1 MNIERK
7 QLIAQ
12 VRGEIVGPSL
22 PNHKPT
28 PVVFSAE
35 GLTDPLDSV
44 SGPVTWLPQADGLPQ
59 EVLYFDNESPKRK
72 YGSGALY
79 PLGYLEEVSS
89 SSAAEDDEEGS
100 DAVPDR
106 EDNLVASDDEDAK
119 DEPADVD
126 EITAND
132 GQASAAED
140 YDFPVSSPE
149 IYKPSTMGISFC
161 AELGASAVLLLRLP
175 TAKRFFWQSAGSDSF
190 QVNGRYEVVSLPSSN
205 PKKSKRK
212 VWRRHPL
219 AEKDVLVKVPGSALE
234 DGKPLAFKVPTASSL
249 DLSFEVFPRAYS
261 TDGRRTGQ
269 WILTVVLK
277 NGFTWKDG
285 VSDEVTTSHTLF
297 QSHFDVTIEVGSFL
311 PYPQGL
317 VRNAMTDPD
326 EMSLDLL
333 YATSQ
338 TWAVG
343 HGCSACWD
351 DESGQVP
358 AEIYADSM
366 PAVELPSMTPD
377 IEVDGNPLV
386 IPMRNLFELD
396 DGVSRKSPGWS
407 QLDKLVSGYDNWILK
422 LEDRLRLLT
431 SPRRETAERHIES
444 CKSCLRRMKNG
455 LSLLSSDLKVLEAF
469 RLANRAMLLQQIAAK
484 SLDKRKIIYDA
495 ASRSVRPVGP
505 FKSPAELLKL
515 RVEEGQI
522 FGKWRAFQ
530 IAFLLMS
537 IEGVSLPS
545 SADRETVDLIWFPTG
560 GGKTEAYLGVM
571 SYLMFYKRLADEKSS
586 QGHGTV
592 ALMRYT
598 LRMLTTQQFQR
609 ASSLI
614 CAMEQMRREDEAKFG
629 EPVFSIG
636 LWLGGAGSPN
646 TTKAA
651 KTEINRFKDDK
662 IKGNPLVLTECPW
675 CRCSIGM
682 AEGSQPPK
690 MKTREWKDLR
700 LGGVKQD
707 GEIPRLVCPDSAC
720 DFGKRDPKKWI
731 PVEVVDELIYN
742 SPPSLVIATADKL
755 AMLAYRPQA
764 GTIFGVKHTNGKLTR
779 IAPPPSLIIQDE
791 LHLISGPLGTMYGL
805 YESVFEDLCTDKD
818 NGHFHK
824 PKIIASTATIRGA
837 AAQVKSVYN
846 RDNIQLFPSPG
857 LEMSDSFFGKYARS
871 DDGKLKQGRLYL
883 GIHANGYGSIMTAQV
898 RAFATSIFAPWFFK
912 DQKSKDPWWTL
923 LAFYNSIRE
932 LGGAKTLFSSDIRSR
947 LKYMFNREGVD
958 KDKRRKMGEAQEL
971 TSRLSQAEIVQMM
984 DMLNVSLNQDE
995 FRCLSACLASNI
1007 IEVGVDI
1014 DRLSLMGVV
1023 GQPKSTSSYI
1033 QITGRVGRRWWDRP
1047 GLILTI
1053 YNPSKSRDRSH
1064 FEQFH
1069 SYHRRLYEKVEPTS
1083 ATPFSI
1089 SALRRGMSGAV
1100 LSWVRQRV
1108 CGPLNSASYI
1118 DEVDEACDMMRE
1130 RCKAILNDE
1139 VDLLRTIQVIDE
1151 IQQDIKNKWAQN
1163 PQSWESYP
1171 AAPEGEYLMLWP
1183 GQFYTDKQKSRGLI
1197 VPTSMRQV
1205 DTTSELGIPQIPL

>member
-7 QLIAQ
+7 LLIAQ
-12 VRGEIVGPSL
+12 IRGEIVGPSL
-22 PNHKPT
+22 PNHNPT
-28 PVVFSAE
+28 PVVFSTD
-35 GLTDPLDSV
+35 GLTDPLGSV
-44 SGPVTWLPQADGLPQ
+44 SGPVTWMPKAGGLPQ

-89 SSAAEDDEEGS
+89 FAAAEDDEGDQ
-100 DAVPDR
+100 DAVPDP
-106 EDNLVASDDEDAK
+106 ENIPDVSDDDDAK

-132 GQASAAED
+132 GQSSAAED

-161 AELGASAVLLLRLP
+161 AELGTSAVLLLRLP
-175 TAKRFFWQSAGSDSF
+175 PTKRFFWQSADSDSF
-190 QVNGRYEVVSLPSSN
+190 QVNGRYEAVSLPNSN

-219 AEKDVLVKVPGSALE
+219 AEKDLLVKVPGSALE
-234 DGKPLAFKVPTASSL
+234 DGKPLTFKIQTASSF

-261 TDGRRTGQ
+261 AEGARTGQ

-297 QSHFDVTIEVGSFL
+297 QSHFDVTIEAGSFL

-317 VRNAMTDPD
+317 VRNAVMDSD
-326 EMSLDLL
+326 EKSLDLL

-351 DESGQVP
+351 AESGHVP
-358 AEIYADSM
+358 GEIYADSM

-377 IEVDGNPLV
+377 IEVDGKPLV
-386 IPMRNLFELD
+386 ISMRDLFELD
-396 DGVSRKSPGWS
+396 DGDSRKAPGWN
-407 QLDKLVSGYDNWILK
+407 QLNQLVSGYDRWILE
-422 LEDRLRLLT
+422 LEVRSRHLT
-431 SPRRETAERHIES
+431 SPRRETAEKHIES
-444 CKSCLRRMKNG
+444 CKACLRRMKKG
-455 LSLLSSDLKVLEAF
+455 LHLLSSDFKVLEAF

-484 SLDKRKIIYDA
+484 CLDKRKIIYDA
-495 ASRSVRPVGP
+495 ASRSVIPVVP
-505 FKSPAELLKL
+505 FKSPAELLNQ
-515 RVEEGQI
+515 RVEEGQM
-522 FGKWRAFQ
+522 FGTWRAFQ
-530 IAFLLMS
+530 IAFLMMS

-571 SYLMFYKRLADEKSS
+571 AYLMFYKRLAEDSS
-586 QGHGTV
+586 AEGHGTV

-614 CAMEQMRREDEAKFG
+614 CAMEQMRRTDENKLG
-629 EPVFSIG
+629 KTRFSIG

-646 TTKAA
+646 TIKTA

-700 LGGVKQD
+700 LGGVKPD

-720 DFGKRDPKKWI
+720 DFGKRDPQKWI
-731 PVEVVDELIYN
+731 PVEVVDELIYS

-764 GTIFGVKHTNGKLTR
+764 GAIFGVKHTNGKLTR

-805 YESVFEDLCTDKD
+805 YESVFEDLCTAKE
-818 NGHFHK
+818 NGHYYK

-846 RDNIQLFPSPG
+846 RDSIQLFPSPG

-871 DDGKLKQGRLYL
+871 DDGKLKEGRLYL

-898 RAFATSIFAPWFFK
+898 RAFATSMFAPWFFK
-912 DQKSKDPWWTL
+912 DSKSKDPWWTL

-932 LGGAKTLFSSDIRSR
+932 LGGAKTLFASDIRSR

-971 TSRLSQAEIVQMM
+971 TSRLSQSEIVQMM
-984 DMLNVSLNQDE
+984 DMLNVPLTQDE

-1033 QITGRVGRRWWDRP
+1033 QITGRVGRRWWERP

-1100 LSWVRQRV
+1100 ISWVRQRV
-1108 CGPLNSASYI
+1108 CGPLNSASYL

-1139 VDLLRTIQVIDE
+1139 ADVLRTTDVIDE
-1151 IQQDIKNKWAQN
+1151 IQEEIKNKWVKN

-1183 GQFYTDKQKSRGLI
+1183 GQFYTDKQKLRGLI